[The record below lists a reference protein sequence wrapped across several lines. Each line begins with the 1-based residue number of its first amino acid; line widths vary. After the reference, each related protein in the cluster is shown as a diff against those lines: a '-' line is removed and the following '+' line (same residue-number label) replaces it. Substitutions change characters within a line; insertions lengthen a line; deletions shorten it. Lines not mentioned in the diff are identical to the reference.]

1 MFNVCI
7 LMSTYNPT
15 IYIVDQI
22 KSILNQRDC
31 HIDIYIRDDGSTD
44 VSYLKEISMY
54 CKKIYYEDNLGV
66 SKSIHNLVNKIIDL
80 DEIYDFYAFADQD
93 DVWLE
98 EKLRKAI
105 YCIKDFNQAHP
116 ALYYS
121 NLRVVNTNLEG
132 NRNLFKSG
140 IVKTT
145 KEQALAQIFTFGC
158 TCVFNRKCLLVFGLT
173 NIGDLPFDNV
183 ILIESVFLGKTYY
196 DEIPYILY
204 RQHGENVSGQK
215 EFGIKKLLQDLI
227 NFQL

>member
-121 NLRVVNTNLEG
+121 N
-132 NRNLFKSG
+132 
-140 IVKTT
+140 
-145 KEQALAQIFTFGC
+145 
-158 TCVFNRKCLLVFGLT
+158 
-173 NIGDLPFDNV
+173 
-183 ILIESVFLGKTYY
+183 
-196 DEIPYILY
+196 
-204 RQHGENVSGQK
+204 
-215 EFGIKKLLQDLI
+215 
-227 NFQL
+227 